1 MKPGQII
8 AAVIALFFVVEL
20 LVGDESGVLSNLQEN
35 SEQVTATEV
44 QPGTEATPIAR
55 PASTAATGSNPW
67 DVIAD
72 SPAVDAGNFAEL
84 EVPANEDPV
93 EQTIPVKS
101 RAQSQPQPGSPEFPH
116 VPLPKPRLTVAGPQI
131 NYPPVAER

>member
-35 SEQVTATEV
+35 SGQVATAEV
-44 QPGTEATPIAR
+44 QPGTAATPISG

-67 DVIAD
+67 DVSED
-72 SPAVDAGNFAEL
+72 SLPVDAGDFAEL

-93 EQTIPVKS
+93 EQTIPVKP
-101 RAQSQPQPGSPEFPH
+101 RAQSQPRPGSPEFPY
-116 VPLPKPRLTVAGPQI
+116 VPLPKPQLTVAGPQI